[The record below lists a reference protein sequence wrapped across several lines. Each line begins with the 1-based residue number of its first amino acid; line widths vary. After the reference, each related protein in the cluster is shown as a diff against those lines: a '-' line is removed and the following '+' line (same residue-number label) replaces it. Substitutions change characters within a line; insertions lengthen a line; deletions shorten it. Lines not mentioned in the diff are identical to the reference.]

1 MTLTNTLAYFTG
13 QKRFYNIESKVEELR
28 VENLKLKDD
37 LAAVS
42 HNKLMEGEQ
51 GLETLKL
58 RNKFLQVTHGR
69 YYKNF

>member
-1 MTLTNTLAYFTG
+1 M
-13 QKRFYNIESKVEELR
+13 
-28 VENLKLKDD
+28 ENLKLKDE

-58 RNKFLQVTHGR
+58 RNKFLQVTHAL
-69 YYKNF
+69 YYKNILTIVSDNRMLRLYYKCFISPSLSLS

>member
-1 MTLTNTLAYFTG
+1 MTLTNTLAYFTV
-13 QKRFYNIESKVEELR
+13 QKKFYNIESKVEELR
-28 VENLKLKDD
+28 VENLKLKDE

-58 RNKFLQVTHGR
+58 RNKFLQVTHGL
-69 YYKNF
+69 